1 MSLALHAEW
10 TKLRTLAANGWL
22 LLSAIALT
30 VGVTAVAAAGTNYAS
45 TNNTVEDTTKL
56 SLTGIYVGQA
66 IIAILAVTLICNE
79 YSTGTITL
87 TLAATPR
94 RTIMLA
100 AKATVLGTLT
110 VAAGTIAVFGS
121 LLAGRLVMP
130 SNGFTNAHGY
140 ATLSLTHEPTLRAAV
155 GTVIYLTLIALLS
168 LGIATAVR
176 DSATAIGVVL
186 GLLFLF
192 PIIKQVVTN
201 PAWQRHLEQIG
212 PMTAGLAIQD
222 TINTR
227 HLPISPWHGLA
238 VLAAWSGSALLTGGL
253 LLRLRDA

>member
-30 VGVTAVAAAGTNYAS
+30 VGVTAAAAAGTNYAS
-45 TNNTVEDTTKL
+45 TNTVEDTTKL

-66 IIAILAVTLICNE
+66 IIAILAVTLISNE

-100 AKATVLGTLT
+100 AKATILGTLT
-110 VAAGTIAVFGS
+110 IAAGTIAVLGS
-121 LLAGRLVMP
+121 LLAGRLILP
-130 SNGFTNAHGY
+130 GNGFTNAHSY
-140 ATLSLTHEPTLRAAV
+140 PTLSLTHEPTLRAAA

-176 DSATAIGVVL
+176 DSATAIGLVL

-201 PAWQRHLEQIG
+201 PTWQRHLEQVG
-212 PMTAGLAIQD
+212 PMTAGLAIQN

-238 VLAAWSGSALLTGGL
+238 VLAAWSAAALLTGGQ